1 MKDKIIE
8 FNLNSLPPTV
18 NNLYGRLRRT
28 VYKKPEVRE
37 WQNKTI
43 SYMRGEWKNRAAVTS
58 EVEVR
63 IIFTAKDHRKWD
75 IDNRIKPLQDCL
87 ERAGVIKNDRQ
98 IESLQ
103 VRRKYGERESTE
115 IQILEY
121 EYEEG

>member
-8 FNLNSLPPTV
+8 FRLDSLPPTV
-18 NNLYGRLRRT
+18 NNLYGRLSRT
-28 VYKKPEVRE
+28 VYKKPAVRK
-37 WQNKTI
+37 WQNETI
-43 SYMRGEWKNRAAVTS
+43 EYIRGEWKNQPALTT
-58 EVEVR
+58 ELELR

-98 IESLQ
+98 IESLH
-103 VRRKYGERESTE
+103 VMRKYGEQESTK

-121 EYEEG
+121 ADEER